1 MEPMTVRELLAATD
15 GKLLG
20 DVSLDTTISGVETDS
35 RAVHDGDLFVAI
47 RGENIDGHQFITGA
61 LEGGALGCLTAV
73 PPKEAVPGK
82 FYVLVED
89 TVQALGQVARAYKA
103 KFPIPVIGIT
113 GSVGKTT
120 TKDMIASVLSQKFR
134 VLKTEEPEYVERP
147 PEVDTSDPLTIR
159 HEDDVWIVEGPW
171 LQKIMANVNFSNY
184 ESRNWFDRM
193 LRSAGLFDRL
203 EEMGIKD
210 GDLVSLYNL
219 DFEYQR

>member
-1 MEPMTVRELLAATD
+1 MTVRELLAATD

-20 DVSLDTTISGVETDS
+20 DISLDTTISGVETDS

-103 KFPIPVIGIT
+103 KFPI
-113 GSVGKTT
+113 S
-120 TKDMIASVLSQKFR
+120 AS
-134 VLKTEEPEYVERP
+134 PAAWARP
-147 PEVDTSDPLTIR
+147 RPRT
-159 HEDDVWIVEGPW
+159 
-171 LQKIMANVNFSNY
+171 
-184 ESRNWFDRM
+184 
-193 LRSAGLFDRL
+193 
-203 EEMGIKD
+203 
-210 GDLVSLYNL
+210 
-219 DFEYQR
+219 

>member
-1 MEPMTVRELLAATD
+1 MEPMTVRVLLAATD

-134 VLKTEEPEYVERP
+134 VLKTEGNYNNEIGL
-147 PEVDTSDPLTIR
+147 PLTLFR
-159 HEDDVWIVEGPW
+159 LNPQHELCV
-171 LQKIMANVNFSNY
+171 L
-184 ESRNWFDRM
+184 
-193 LRSAGLFDRL
+193 
-203 EEMGIKD
+203 EMGMTT
-210 GDLVSLYNL
+210 SA
-219 DFEYQR
+219 RSTT